1 MQAFSN
7 RTLKKSES
15 IICKNYKTVPVFS
28 VIIITAAIWTA
39 GLSKPCSASAF
50 EQTAVAAAAQQVY
63 TVVKGD
69 SLWSISQKFSVTVN
83 DIMTANNMQN
93 SVIYPGQMLKIPTA
107 ASKPGLQFIKYK
119 IPAGSTLG
127 QIAEY
132 FGTTVAD
139 IRSLNNIWNDAIYAG
154 QIISVPATY
163 IDYRVV
169 WGDTLYKIAQKFGTT
184 VDKIRLFNMLSNDL
198 IYSGSILHIPH
209 VPDTSTTSYITHTVT
224 SGENVWSISI
234 KYGVPQQEL
243 FKLNGLNESSMLSIG
258 QKIKIP
264 VHHVPVKAT
273 PGPQYGEYL
282 DWWSEAQYVFPIGK
296 TAIVRDFVTGKSFR
310 IKRTI
315 GANHADC
322 EPLTASDTEVIKEL
336 WGGNLSWVTRAV
348 IVEVDGRKIAA
359 SMASMPHGIE
369 YEGNN
374 NFNGHFD
381 IHFRGST
388 RHVDGAVDNAH
399 QAKIKISAG
408 FILD

>member
-1 MQAFSN
+1 MQALLN
-7 RTLKKSES
+7 KKLRKAGDK
-15 IICKNYKTVPVFS
+15 ICKSFKTAPMFS
-28 VIIITAAIWTA
+28 AVVITAAIW
-39 GLSKPCSASAF
+39 GICFSRPCSASST
-50 EQTAVAAAAQQVY
+50 EDIAVAAAAQQSY

-83 DIMTANNMQN
+83 DIMTANNLQT
-93 SVIYPGQMLKIPTA
+93 SAIYPGQVLKIPTA
-107 ASKPGLQFIKYK
+107 ASKPGLTFIKYK
-119 IPAGSTLG
+119 VPAGSTLG

-132 FGTTVAD
+132 FGTTIAD
-139 IRSLNNIWNDAIYAG
+139 IRSLNNIWNDNIYAG

-163 IDYRVV
+163 VDYKVV

-184 VDKIRLFNMLSNDL
+184 VDKIKLFNMLSNDL
-198 IYSGSILHIPH
+198 IYSGSTLHIPH
-209 VPDTSTTSYITHTVT
+209 VPEARTTSYITHTVV

-234 KYGVPQQEL
+234 KYGVPQQEI
-243 FKLNGLNESSMLSIG
+243 FRLNGLNESSMLSIG
-258 QKIKIP
+258 QKVKIP
-264 VHHVPVKAT
+264 VHHIPVKAT

-282 DWWSEAQYVFPIGK
+282 DWWTEAQYVFPIGK
-296 TAIVRDFVTGKSFR
+296 TAVVKDFVTGKTFKV
-310 IKRTI
+310 KRTI

-322 EPLTASDTEVIKEL
+322 EPATASDTAIIKEL
-336 WGGNLSWVTRAV
+336 WGGTFSWVTRSV

-388 RHVDGAVDNAH
+388 RHADGAVDNAH

-408 FILD
+408 FTLD